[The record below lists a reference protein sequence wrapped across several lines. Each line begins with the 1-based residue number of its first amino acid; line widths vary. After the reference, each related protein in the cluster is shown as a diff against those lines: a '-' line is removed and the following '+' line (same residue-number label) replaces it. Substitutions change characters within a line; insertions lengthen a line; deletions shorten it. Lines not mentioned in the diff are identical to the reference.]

1 MRYNLTVTKY
11 YSEKRGLVELRYRT
25 NLVIDTEEGAF
36 IEYKSANGRKCKM
49 RFYENQNGYLWTSLA
64 LKDHTKI
71 SGRLNRLVYSNIYG
85 EIPKGY
91 EIDHIDRDR
100 KNNFPDNL
108 RLVTKSENNL
118 NKDIKGE
125 KNGFSKLKEKEVR
138 EILELV
144 LTHTMTKQEI
154 ADKYHVSFATIKAI
168 RSGRNWSSFTRDI
181 FEKHG
186 IHKKED

>member
-36 IEYKSANGRKCKM
+36 IEYTSANGRKCKM
-49 RFYENQNGYLWTSLA
+49 KFYENQGGYLWTSLA
-64 LKDHTKI
+64 LKDHTKM
-71 SGRLNRLVYSNIYG
+71 SGRLNRLVYSNVYG

-91 EIDHIDRDR
+91 EIDHIDRNR

-108 RLVTKSENNL
+108 RLTTKKENNQ

-125 KNGFSKLKEKEVR
+125 KNGFSKLKEKDVKD
-138 EILELV
+138 ILV
-144 LTHTMTKQEI
+144 LVLEHKMTKQEI
-154 ADKYHVSFATIKAI
+154 ADKYNVSFATIKAI
-168 RSGRNWSSFTRDI
+168 RSGRNWKHCTQDI
-181 FEKHG
+181 FKKYG
-186 IHKKED
+186 IGK

>member
-1 MRYNLTVTKY
+1 MRYNLMVTKY
-11 YSEKRGLVELRYRT
+11 YSEERGLVELRYLT
-25 NLVIDTEEGAF
+25 NLVIDTEEGAY
-36 IEYKSANGRKCKM
+36 IEYRSANGRKCKM
-49 RFYENQNGYLWTSLA
+49 KFYENQGGYLWTSLA

-71 SGRLNRLVYSNIYG
+71 SGRLNRLVYSNVFG

-108 RLVTKSENNL
+108 RLVTKKENNQ
-118 NKDIKGE
+118 NKDVKGE
-125 KNGFSKLKEKEVR
+125 KNGFSKLKEREVR

-144 LTHTMTKQEI
+144 LTHKMTKQEI
-154 ADKYHVSFATIKAI
+154 ADEYHVSFAAIKAI
-168 RSGRNWSSFTRDI
+168 RSGRNWLSFTRDI

-186 IHKKED
+186 IYK

>member
-11 YSEKRGLVELRYRT
+11 YSEERGLVELRYRT

-36 IEYKSANGRKCKM
+36 IEYTSANGRKCKM
-49 RFYENQNGYLWTSLA
+49 RFYENQGGYLWTSLA

-71 SGRLNRLVYSNIYG
+71 SGRLNRLVYSNVYG

-100 KNNFPDNL
+100 KNNFPNNL
-108 RLVTKSENNL
+108 RLVTKSENNQ

-125 KNGFSKLKEKEVR
+125 KNGFSKLKEREVR

-168 RSGRNWSSFTRDI
+168 RSGRNWLSFTRDI